1 MQTIDISHVFNLFM
15 SIKYKFWR
23 KQNLCTISVVS
34 LSCPLPYV
42 PLPCTLAMYPCYP
55 LWNKIYSSSCYE
67 KKKIIFSCVY
77 NSAPRWVA
85 KFNLFHL
92 HIIKKKYSIWYLY
105 WNICKHL
112 ILITN
117 FANMSC
123 QMYFLLYKRKKKKKE
138 EQDISTK

>member
-1 MQTIDISHVFNLFM
+1 MY
-15 SIKYKFWR
+15 SIC
-23 KQNLCTISVVS
+23 LCLLNINFEESKIYAQFLLLVLVV
-34 LSCPLPYV
+34 LYLMYPCHV
-42 PLPCTLAMYPCYP
+42 PLPCTLAIHYEIRSIPP
-55 LWNKIYSSSCYE
+55 LVMK